1 MVCTGRTHCGGD
13 ARNEEQVVDLVKK
26 VECDV
31 GLIEVAVRNIGANIR
46 LPIRE
51 TTVRKY
57 YKVWEMAALSAF

>member
-51 TTVRKY
+51 T
-57 YKVWEMAALSAF
+57 AFGNTTKCGKWPR